1 MGTDTDID
9 FMDYESARDYVLN
22 FITTLKKTQ
31 KERSIA
37 LEELSLWKNRAGLA
51 EMRGEPALKKGAEE
65 RVAEFEARNGLL
77 LEEEKDL
84 NRKISIL
91 KEKLKVIK
99 IRPTLSVDALVSQI
113 EIDGEDLLD
122 KQIKEEEAKQA
133 LDALKKKMEQE
144 GE

>member
-31 KERSIA
+31 KERSSVQ
-37 LEELSLWKNRAGLA
+37 EELYLWQNRAGLA
-51 EMRGEPALKKGAEE
+51 EERLEPLLKKGAEE
-65 RVAEFEARNGLL
+65 RVAELEAKSGLL
-77 LEEEKDL
+77 LQEEEDL
-84 NRKISIL
+84 TRKISIL
-91 KEKLKVIK
+91 REKLKVIK
-99 IRPTLSVDALVSQI
+99 IRPALSVDTLLGQTEMDS
-113 EIDGEDLLD
+113 EDLLD

-133 LDALKKKMEQE
+133 LDALKKKIEQE